1 LIRSTRQVLIIAPWT
16 VLVIGIVWIFSV
28 RPSADDPEYSKWV
41 VASFLGTAMPWIFST
56 IPVSYY
62 GLCRKGKAT
71 SQIVDLRILD
81 VDCGGVCDASTVR
94 C

>member
-28 RPSADDPEYSKWV
+28 RPPADDPEYSKWV

-56 IPVSYY
+56 IPVCLLRALSQ
-62 GLCRKGKAT
+62 GKG
-71 SQIVDLRILD
+71 DLA
-81 VDCGGVCDASTVR
+81 DCGFADSGR
-94 C
+94 